1 MAGTKKPGLRPG
13 SLQHIT
19 EINYMH
25 TQNMSLQPSSMLA
38 PQNANHDFVAR
49 TMSSREIASLTG
61 KRHDNVKRD
70 VVAMLKDLKVDPL
83 SFEDIYLDGRNREQV
98 QYLLDREHTDCLLT
112 GYSAAMRMAVIK
124 RWRELEAQAVPA
136 APADLSK
143 LEILQ
148 MALESEKA
156 RVLLTVQV
164 QAQATKI
171 EHLENL
177 FKEGMSATQFCK
189 GLNGVNVMQV
199 NAFLWSKN
207 WLYAEG
213 KDGRPSTRWRVGSY
227 ARDKYMTEHQQEIT
241 PHGKEAFI
249 SYTPI
254 LLRKGAVRLY
264 ELYLAGELP
273 MKKNWDGLR
282 THDKAVRGA
291 A

>member
-1 MAGTKKPGLRPG
+1 L
-13 SLQHIT
+13 
-19 EINYMH
+19 
-25 TQNMSLQPSSMLA
+25 LA
-38 PQNANHDFVAR
+38 PQNAKHDSVAR
-49 TMSSREIASLTG
+49 TVNLFNFEGFDVRVVLIDGEPWFSA
-61 KRHDNVKRD
+61 RD
-70 VVAMLKDLKVDPL
+70 VAEGL
-83 SFEDIYLDGRNREQV
+83 
-98 QYLLDREHTDCLLT
+98 
-112 GYSAAMRMAVIK
+112 GYSNPQKAVRDHCKSPRPVGVNDSFTLGSSANIIPERDVYRLVMRSKLPQAERFEEWVVSEVLPSI
-124 RWRELEAQAVPA
+124 RRTGGYTTPAQ
-136 APADLSK
+136 PADLSK

-164 QAQATKI
+164 EAQAKKI
-171 EHLENL
+171 DHLENL
-177 FKEGMSATQFCK
+177 FKEGMSHVQFCK

-199 NAFLWSKN
+199 GHFLERRN
-207 WLYAEG
+207 WLYNESKSG
-213 KDGRPSTRWRVGSY
+213 TRYRVAAY

-273 MKKNWDGLR
+273 MKKNWDGLY

>member
-1 MAGTKKPGLRPG
+1 MHPQTPSVQALIRP
-13 SLQHIT
+13 
-19 EINYMH
+19 
-25 TQNMSLQPSSMLA
+25 A

-49 TMSSREIASLTG
+49 MSSVDIAAVTK
-61 KRHDNVKRD
+61 KRHDNAKRTIEDLAERGLVHPQAEDEWSKDKLGRPRATRIYYLCKRD
-70 VVAMLKDLKVDPL
+70 SFVVVAQLSPEFTAALVD
-83 SFEDIYLDGRNREQV
+83 
-98 QYLLDREHTDCLLT
+98 
-112 GYSAAMRMAVIK
+112 
-124 RWRELEAQAVPA
+124 RWQELEAQSTPP

-164 QAQATKI
+164 EAQAKKI
-171 EHLENL
+171 DHLENL
-177 FKEGMSATQFCK
+177 FKEGMTPTQFCK

-199 NAFLWSKN
+199 NAFLKAKN
-207 WLYAEG
+207 WLYTEG
-213 KDGRPSTRWRVGSY
+213 SSGTRYRVGNY
-227 ARDKYMTEHQQEIT
+227 ARDKYMTEHQQEIA

-264 ELYLAGELP
+264 DLYLAGDLP
-273 MKKNWDGLR
+273 MKKNWDGLH

>member
-1 MAGTKKPGLRPG
+1 MHMQTQSVQALIRP
-13 SLQHIT
+13 
-19 EINYMH
+19 
-25 TQNMSLQPSSMLA
+25 A
-38 PQNANHDFVAR
+38 PQNANHDFVAPMM
-49 TMSSREIASLTG
+49 TSLELVDFINDDRKAKAYAAGMAFPCEGYPKLMHKNFLAKVPEVLGATSA
-61 KRHDNVKRD
+61 DFS
-70 VVAMLKDLKVDPL
+70 ADLP
-83 SFEDIYLDGRNREQV
+83 DGYGRAR
-98 QYLLDREHTDCLLT
+98 R
-112 GYSAAMRMAVIK
+112 GYSFPKREACLMAMSYSYELQAKVFDRMTA
-124 RWRELEAQAVPA
+124 LESKPA

-164 QAQATKI
+164 EAQAKKI
-171 EHLENL
+171 DHLENL
-177 FKEGMSATQFCK
+177 FKEGMSHVQFCK

-199 NAFLWSKN
+199 GHFLEGRN
-207 WLYAEG
+207 WLYNES
-213 KDGRPSTRWRVGSY
+213 KSSTRYRVAAY
-227 ARDKYMTEHQQEIT
+227 ARDKYMTEHQKEIT
-241 PHGKEAFI
+241 PHGREAFI

-273 MKKNWDGLR
+273 MKKNWDGLH

>member
-1 MAGTKKPGLRPG
+1 MHMQNHSVQPI
-13 SLQHIT
+13 SL
-19 EINYMH
+19 
-25 TQNMSLQPSSMLA
+25 LA
-38 PQNANHDFVAR
+38 PQNAKHDSVAR
-49 TMSSREIASLTG
+49 TMSSFDLLALVNEARMQHGESEVRRADFTA
-61 KRHDNVKRD
+61 RC
-70 VVAMLKDLKVDPL
+70 KD
-83 SFEDIYLDGRNREQV
+83 ELDGEYYETFVVKNSRGPASEGLMLTKDQ
-98 QYLLDREHTDCLLT
+98 CLLV
-112 GYSAAMRMAVIK
+112 SMRESKAVRRIVVQK
-124 RWRELEAQAVPA
+124 LNELAQPA

-164 QAQATKI
+164 EAQAKKI
-171 EHLENL
+171 DHLESL
-177 FKEGMSATQFCK
+177 FKEGMSHVQFCK

-199 NAFLWSKN
+199 GHFLERRN
-207 WLYAEG
+207 WLYNESKSG
-213 KDGRPSTRWRVGSY
+213 TRYRVAAY

-273 MKKNWDGLR
+273 MKKNWDGLH

>member
-1 MAGTKKPGLRPG
+1 MQTQSVQALNRP
-13 SLQHIT
+13 
-19 EINYMH
+19 
-25 TQNMSLQPSSMLA
+25 A

-49 TMSSREIASLTG
+49 TMSSREIAELTG
-61 KRHDNVKRD
+61 KQHQHVKRD
-70 VVAMLKDLKVDPL
+70 IEKMLGDLK
-83 SFEDIYLDGRNREQV
+83 EDASKFGQIYFDSQNRARRE
-98 QYLLDREHTDCLLT
+98 YCLDREHTDCLLT

-124 RWRELEAQAVPA
+124 RWRELEAQATPA

-164 QAQATKI
+164 EAQAKKI
-171 EHLENL
+171 DHLENL
-177 FKEGMSATQFCK
+177 FKEGMSPTQFCK

-199 NAFLWSKN
+199 NAFLKAKN
-207 WLYAEG
+207 WLYTEG
-213 KDGRPSTRWRVGSY
+213 SSGTRYRVGKY
-227 ARDKYMTEHQQEIT
+227 ARDKYMTEHQQT
-241 PHGKEAFI
+241 VSPHGKEAFVAF
-249 SYTPI
+249 TPV

-273 MKKNWDGLR
+273 MKKNWDGLHS
-282 THDKAVRGA
+282 HDKAVRGA

>member
-1 MAGTKKPGLRPG
+1 MQTQSVQALNRP
-13 SLQHIT
+13 
-19 EINYMH
+19 
-25 TQNMSLQPSSMLA
+25 A

-49 TMSSREIASLTG
+49 TMSSREIAELTG
-61 KRHDNVKRD
+61 KQHQHVKRD
-70 VVAMLKDLKVDPL
+70 IEKMLGDLK
-83 SFEDIYLDGRNREQV
+83 EDASKFGQIYFDSQNRARRE
-98 QYLLDREHTDCLLT
+98 YCLDREHTDCLLT

-124 RWRELEAQAVPA
+124 RWRELEAQVTPA

-164 QAQATKI
+164 EAQAKKI
-171 EHLENL
+171 DNLENL
-177 FKEGMSATQFCK
+177 FKEGMSPTQFCK

-199 NAFLWSKN
+199 NAFLKAKN
-207 WLYAEG
+207 WLYTEG
-213 KDGRPSTRWRVGSY
+213 SSGTRYRVGNY
-227 ARDKYMTEHQQEIT
+227 ARDKYMTEHQQT
-241 PHGKEAFI
+241 VSPHGKEAFVAF
-249 SYTPI
+249 TPV

-273 MKKNWDGLR
+273 MKKNWDGLH

>member
-1 MAGTKKPGLRPG
+1 
-13 SLQHIT
+13 
-19 EINYMH
+19 MH
-25 TQNMSLQPSSMLA
+25 TQNLSLQPNNRPA
-38 PQNANHDFVAR
+38 PQNANHDFVAPMM
-49 TMSSREIASLTG
+49 TSLELVDFINDDRKAKAYAAGMAFPCEGYPKLMHKNFLAKVPEVLGATSA
-61 KRHDNVKRD
+61 DFS
-70 VVAMLKDLKVDPL
+70 ADLP
-83 SFEDIYLDGRNREQV
+83 DGYGRAR
-98 QYLLDREHTDCLLT
+98 R
-112 GYSAAMRMAVIK
+112 GYSFPKREACLMAMSYSYELQAKVFDRMSA
-124 RWRELEAQAVPA
+124 LESKPA
-136 APADLSK
+136 APVDLSK

-164 QAQATKI
+164 EAQAKKI
-171 EHLENL
+171 DHLENL
-177 FKEGMSATQFCK
+177 FKEGMSHVQFCK

-199 NAFLWSKN
+199 GHFLEGRS
-207 WLYAEG
+207 WLYNESKSG
-213 KDGRPSTRWRVGSY
+213 TRYRVAAY

-264 ELYLAGELP
+264 ELYLACELP
-273 MKKNWDGLR
+273 MKKNWDGLH